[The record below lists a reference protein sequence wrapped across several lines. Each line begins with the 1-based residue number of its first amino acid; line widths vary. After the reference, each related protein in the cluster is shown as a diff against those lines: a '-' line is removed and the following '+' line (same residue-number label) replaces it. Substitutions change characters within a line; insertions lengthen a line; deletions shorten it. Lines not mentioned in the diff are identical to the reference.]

1 MGHPDGFNIM
11 LQLLD
16 DGRLTDSKGNSVNFR
31 NTLIVFT
38 SNIGSQDILE
48 LDGSEESAKELMKE
62 RVTEAM
68 KGKFKPEFL
77 NRIDEHVIFN
87 RLDKPA
93 IREIVKLEINKLA
106 KRLAEKEITINVSDG
121 ALDFLTDIG
130 FDPVYGARP
139 LKRTIQKE
147 LETVVAR
154 GILAG
159 EFGDGDGI
167 AVDSVGNKLEVYKTF
182 DAGYGTSSTD
192 GYGATGDGY
201 GNQSPADY
209 AGYTEDFT
217 ETPPFN

>member
-1 MGHPDGFNIM
+1 MG
-11 LQLLD
+11 
-16 DGRLTDSKGNSVNFR
+16 
-31 NTLIVFT
+31 
-38 SNIGSQDILE
+38 
-48 LDGSEESAKELMKE
+48 
-62 RVTEAM
+62 
-68 KGKFKPEFL
+68 
-77 NRIDEHVIFN
+77 
-87 RLDKPA
+87 A

-139 LKRTIQKE
+139 LKRTIQRE

-154 GILAG
+154 GILDG
-159 EFGDGDGI
+159 QYGDGNSI
-167 AVDSVGNKLEVYKTF
+167 AVDCIGNPS
-182 DAGYGTSSTD
+182 AD